1 MVIIEL
7 VDKITSAIENNEY
20 TIDIFLDLSKAFD
33 TVDHEILISKL
44 EHYGIRGTPLSWFK
58 NYLTKRQQIV
68 KCNNVLSKPNTIRC
82 GVPHGSVLGPL
93 LFLIYINDIHKS
105 SYLFHYILFA
115 DDTNL
120 FFKHKNVNQLLQIAN
135 EEISKVSDW
144 LCSNKL
150 TLNTSKTTF
159 IIFKT
164 KGKIRYALRR

>member
-7 VDKITSAIENNEY
+7 VDKITSARENNEY
-20 TIDIFLDLSKAFD
+20 TIGIFLDLSKAFD

-44 EHYGIRGTPLSWFK
+44 EHYGITGTPLSWFK
-58 NYLTKRQQIV
+58 NYLTNRQQIV

-82 GVPHGSVLGPL
+82 GVPQGSVLGPL
-93 LFLIYINDIHKS
+93 LFLIYRNDIHKS
-105 SYLFHYILFA
+105 SYLFHYFLFA
-115 DDTNL
+115 DDTNF

-159 IIFKT
+159 MIFKT
-164 KGKIRYALRR
+164 KGKN